1 MNNRYKLQKTLLVFS
16 FLFAS
21 CSPNTP
27 KSQEEGSLFQ
37 RNIPQ
42 NKTQR
47 TKQDSTTKSNSV
59 VTEQKGNL
67 IPSNSK
73 SQKNKTEIK
82 KYYISLS
89 AGSPHLEDYDVYNET
104 TNSKI
109 WKDKYTEN
117 GKSIDLAIGSDFG
130 AIRLELSFA
139 YEGGNFD
146 EYLTYLDNSITKIDS
161 DRGELEKK
169 YYFFNT
175 YWDIRNNKR
184 WSPYIGAGLGLL
196 NSYQASAQYIPSYSR
211 KSLVHQLKAGLSYD
225 ATTKNIFFIEG
236 FKRNAASHTTND
248 GLGTIHSYKAK
259 KGFDSSGIQ
268 IGFRRYL

>member
-1 MNNRYKLQKTLLVFS
+1 MGRHNPQKALLVFS
-16 FLFAS
+16 FFFAS

-27 KSQEEGSLFQ
+27 KSQDEGAFFQ
-37 RNIPQ
+37 KNIPQ
-42 NKTQR
+42 TKTLI
-47 TKQDSTTKSNSV
+47 TKQDSSTKSNSIV
-59 VTEQKGNL
+59 SEKKDNL

-73 SQKNKTEIK
+73 SQKNKNGSK
-82 KYYISLS
+82 KYYISLG
-89 AGSPHLEDYDVYNET
+89 AGSTHLEDYDVYNET

-109 WKDKYTEN
+109 WLDKYTEN
-117 GKSIDLAIGSDFG
+117 GRSIDLAIGRDFG
-130 AIRLELSFA
+130 TLRLELSFV
-139 YEGGNFD
+139 YEAGNFD

-161 DRGELEKK
+161 DRGALEKK

-175 YWDIRNNKR
+175 YWDIRNKKK
-184 WSPYIGAGLGLL
+184 WTPYIAGGIGLL
-196 NSYQASAQYIPSYSR
+196 HSYQASAPYIPSYSR
-211 KSLVHQLKAGLSYD
+211 QAFVHQLKAGLSYD
-225 ATTKNIFFIEG
+225 ATQKNTFFIEG